1 MDTPTFHSGQSE
13 YLWVSI
19 FSVTMSNGSKEWGFA
34 IQTYTKCS
42 IVTLDSKTS
51 RLKQIKVDKQ
61 KSSLI
66 CNMKLIDTKDFN
78 VKEVIYLKYIKST
91 AT

>member
-1 MDTPTFHSGQSE
+1 MDTATFHSGQLE

-19 FSVTMSNGSKEWGFA
+19 FSVTMSNGSKEWRFA

-42 IVTLDSKTS
+42 IVTLDSKFS
-51 RLKQIKVDKQ
+51 RLKQIKADKQ

-66 CNMKLIDTKDFN
+66 CNIKLIDTKD
-78 VKEVIYLKYIKST
+78 Y
-91 AT
+91 